1 MRCATLSLTRVSSS
15 TYDAGRT
22 ARQRMKESPKKNQ
35 PFHFTVEVPPTA
47 PFTLQLPFTAADLR
61 WTSAQ
66 VWKAQRTTLPP
77 ASPVTMA
84 APSAF
89 IAVDFWR

>member
-1 MRCATLSLTRVSSS
+1 MPAILQHCDSCTPCELADLMRCATLSLTRVSSS

-22 ARQRMKESPKKNQ
+22 ARQRMKESPKKISLS
-35 PFHFTVEVPPTA
+35 TSLLTVPPTA

-66 VWKAQRTTLPP
+66 VWKA
-77 ASPVTMA
+77 
-84 APSAF
+84 
-89 IAVDFWR
+89 